1 MIKRLKLNIQRFAT
15 SGSLT
20 TPGNSDGT
28 TFTFAWSRQSYSIAD
43 NKSTI
48 YWEVRV
54 NAAYTYY
61 SNAVQLGATTVD
73 GAQVHGGGTWSN
85 ISKGTTTLI
94 SGTKDIYHSANG
106 TKSFAVSIS
115 GWTWDS
121 TWTSAN
127 NSSNPFVLDTI
138 PRYTSVTKWAMT
150 DRTETSIILS
160 WQTADVC
167 SQIKYKADNG
177 SYTTANV
184 NSNSGSVTISGL
196 SANASHTLYFIPKR
210 KDSNLWGDGSA
221 DNPKTTTQSTLQYPY
236 VSNVSVADLT
246 IGNEQTLTISN
257 PKSRSNI
264 TVYMKK
270 DNTSGTT
277 LYSGTTSGTS
287 IKFTPVATTL
297 YNSIKSSKTATCV
310 YYCVWD
316 GHTVTS
322 EVKTKTYKV
331 NENNCR
337 PIFNDFTYADTN
349 TTTVALTGDNQKV
362 VKGYSNVTAT
372 VSVAN
377 KAELNVTYPADNMV
391 RYNLIVGND
400 PRQSVPYSNSEEV
413 SVTVPNATSGSITL
427 NAEDSRKVIK
437 EVPKTAALIEYTSI
451 QKGNINI
458 TRQGNVGEAVTL
470 TFNGTY
476 WNNSFGSVTNTITST
491 NVRYRYK
498 KTTESWSGDT
508 WNGTTT
514 IAPVLSGNTF
524 SFSGGILGDTAS
536 GFNTQYSYN
545 IEIQVK
551 DKLSSTTFT
560 FVLGT
565 GIPTIAVADS
575 GVAIKQPY
583 DTTTGG
589 SLQVGGNGNMI
600 SMNNNASGDT
610 YIVSNALWASKKIG
624 FGVGAGGSNRGIYD
638 FTNNKWS
645 FYNNDSNY
653 YVNGNTTVNG
663 TLTIAGT
670 WTRNTSDT
678 WIPVIKNNKLEY
690 CRRKIVSSKTHSD
703 YNNNQDDLATMSMLS
718 FWNGAYG
725 SSNASNLTYA
735 HQGTIQCKPV
745 SLYDNSSGA
754 TGGLTLSQTAAN
766 FTFLQFFYG
775 LLSSGTAY
783 YGSMCIYSPNGK
795 KAGFIISSSSSTGL
809 LIGSTIKTIS
819 GTSITNNNNGTYWSF
834 NSPAATNE
842 MRIYKVYG
850 WK

>member
-20 TPGNSDGT
+20 TPANSDGT

-61 SNAVQLGATTVD
+61 DNAVKLGATTVD
-73 GAQVHGGGTWSN
+73 GSQVHGGGTWSN

-127 NSSNPFVLDTI
+127 NSNNPFVLDTI

-150 DRTETSIILS
+150 DRTETSITLS

-196 SANASHTLYFIPKR
+196 SVNASHTLYFIPKR

-270 DNTSGTT
+270 DSTSGTT

-316 GHTVTS
+316 GHTVAS
-322 EVKTKTYKV
+322 EVKTKSYKV

-349 TTTVALTGDNQKV
+349 ATTVALTGDNQKI

-377 KAELNVTYPADNMV
+377 KAELNDTYPADNMV
-391 RYNLIVGND
+391 KYNLIVGND

-437 EVPKTAALIEYTSI
+437 EVPKTAQLIEYANI

-458 TRQGNVGEAVTL
+458 TRNGNVGEAVTL

-476 WNNSFGSVTNTITST
+476 WNNSFGSVTNTITSAD
-491 NVRYRYK
+491 VRYRYK

-514 IAPVLSGNTF
+514 IAPVLSENTF
-524 SFSGGILGDTAS
+524 SFSGGIIGDVAGT
-536 GFNTQYSYN
+536 GFDTQYSYN
-545 IEIQVK
+545 IEVEVK
-551 DKLSSTTFT
+551 DKLSSTTFS

-565 GIPTIAVADS
+565 GVPTMAIDDN
-575 GVAIKQPY
+575 GIAIKQPY

-589 SLQVGGNGNMI
+589 ALQVNGLANIIGNIQATSFNNYTLDLNTNDTTNTWVPVLENSVIKHRVIPTAFNSTSGFLYYKGNCPSNI
-600 SMNNNASGDT
+600 NDAKTHGTYRLAGTYTNSPVSGT
-610 YIVSNALWASKKIG
+610 IYGTLVVYVSNG
-624 FGVGAGGSNRGIYD
+624 
-638 FTNNKWS
+638 
-645 FYNNDSNY
+645 
-653 YVNGNTTVNG
+653 
-663 TLTIAGT
+663 GT
-670 WTRNTSDT
+670 WVPS
-678 WIPVIKNNKLEY
+678 
-690 CRRKIVSSKTHSD
+690 
-703 YNNNQDDLATMSMLS
+703 
-718 FWNGAYG
+718 
-725 SSNASNLTYA
+725 
-735 HQGTIQCKPV
+735 
-745 SLYDNSSGA
+745 DNSSWIW
-754 TGGLTLSQTAAN
+754 QY
-766 FTFLQFFYG
+766 FY
-775 LLSSGTAY
+775 
-783 YGSMCIYSPNGK
+783 
-795 KAGFIISSSSSTGL
+795 
-809 LIGSTIKTIS
+809 
-819 GTSITNNNNGTYWSF
+819 
-834 NSPAATNE
+834 ATNGN
-842 MRIYKVYG
+842 VYG
-850 WK
+850 RYGINSATMTAWSLVSSPSTMFTDAFRFRKFQKSMTIPANGMAVLDMGAVNVPSGYSYLGCLPVVNGFSDQWVVTYSNYGDNHIKAMGHSKYGVSLTSDVSCYVVYIKDTLKSTMIL